1 VSVAQ
6 RDASLRERVDRGV
19 AVDDDDVQIGP
30 PGGECDRERA
40 GAGADVGDDAV
51 DGRSRSTASA
61 RHGRHRSSRTRRS
74 EHDVVGARERARP
87 AAGM

>member
-19 AVDDDDVQIGP
+19 AVDGDDVQIGP

-40 GAGADVGDDAV
+40 GAGADAGDDAR
-51 DGRSRSTASA
+51 GRQVAQYGVSEARSPPRLA
-61 RHGRHRSSRTRRS
+61 HSS
-74 EHDVVGARERARP
+74 
-87 AAGM
+87 